1 VSFWRI
7 HRLKRDLAARDLP
20 PREVLAYVLT
30 YVLLMNLGSL
40 REFFPDEKTPFTLSF
55 TWREAAFLLASLVIS
70 AIGLYSAYR
79 ANGGDQGRDLAGRLL
94 SLSWVLGL
102 RVGALLV
109 PVFVMF
115 MVAVVIV
122 GMGPTKE
129 EIPESF
135 LSVLFGFF
143 LLIGIFYYWR
153 LAHHLR
159 DVSRTIHEQPAESF

>member
-1 VSFWRI
+1 VYFWRI

-20 PREVLAYVLT
+20 PREVLAYVVT
-30 YVLLMNLGSL
+30 YVVLMNLGGL
-40 REFFPDEKTPFTLSF
+40 REFFPDNDTAYTLSF
-55 TWREAAFLLASLVIS
+55 SWREAAFLLASIVIS
-70 AIGLYSAYR
+70 VIGLYSAYH

-109 PVFVMF
+109 PLFVMF

-129 EIPESF
+129 EIPESL
-135 LSVLFGFF
+135 LSVLFGAF
-143 LLIGIFYYWR
+143 LLIGVFYYWR

-159 DVSRTIHEQPAESF
+159 DVSRAANEPPGAF